1 MGFFSGYYP
10 VKNRLVVISGG
21 SQGLGASLAKLI
33 VNQGGSVVIV
43 ARTVGKL
50 QQTVEECEKLRTSS
64 TQTISYVSADLSK
77 AADCARVFT
86 EIEKTPDI
94 VMCCA
99 GVARPGLL
107 LETSP
112 EVLESSIDSIY
123 KSALYFSQAALKAIA
138 AAPIEKNSPP
148 RHITFFSSVVAFY
161 GFIGYG
167 SYAPLK
173 SAVRVLADILRQEC
187 IPYNTNVECVFPGN
201 IDTEG
206 FEIEEHTKPEITK
219 MIEGPSDVMDPD
231 ECAALV
237 LKRLDAG
244 QEMVHTDLIGWVLN
258 GIVLGAS
265 PRTSPILLSIL
276 SLVLTLL
283 IPIWNIIVNR
293 DIRSYYKNKGLKE
306 SEKKKK

>member
-10 VKNRLVVISGG
+10 VKDKLVVISGG
-21 SQGLGASLAKLI
+21 SQGLGASLAKL
-33 VNQGGSVVIV
+33 VVKQGGSVVIV
-43 ARTVGKL
+43 ARTVQKL
-50 QQTVEECEKLRTSS
+50 QQTVNECEEFRTSD
-64 TQTISYVSADLSK
+64 TQIISYVSADLSK

-107 LETSP
+107 LETSS

-138 AAPIEKNSPP
+138 AVPIDKTGSP

-161 GFIGYG
+161 GFVGYG

-173 SAVRVLADILRQEC
+173 SAVRALADILRQEC
-187 IPYNTNVECVFPGN
+187 IPYNTKVECVFPGN
-201 IDTEG
+201 IATEG
-206 FEIEEHTKPEITK
+206 FEIEELTKPEITRI
-219 MIEGPSDVMDPD
+219 IEGPSDVMQPD
-231 ECAALV
+231 DCAELV

-244 QEMVHTDLIGWVLN
+244 QQMVHTDFIGWVLN
-258 GIVLGAS
+258 GIALGAS
-265 PRTSPILLSIL
+265 PRTNPILLTIL
-276 SLVLTLL
+276 SLILTFF

-293 DIRSYYKNKGLKE
+293 DIRAYYKKKD
-306 SEKKKK
+306 SEKVEKKEK

>member
-10 VKNRLVVISGG
+10 VKDKLVVISGG
-21 SQGLGASLAKLI
+21 SQGLGASLAKL
-33 VNQGGSVVIV
+33 VVKQGGSVVIV
-43 ARTVGKL
+43 ARTVKKL
-50 QQTVEECEKLRTSS
+50 QQTVEECEKLRTSD

-86 EIEKTPDI
+86 EIGKTPDI

-99 GVARPGLL
+99 GIARPGLL
-107 LETSP
+107 LETSA

-123 KSALYFSQAALKAIA
+123 KSALYFSQAGFKAIA
-138 AAPIEKNSPP
+138 AAPIDKNGSP

-161 GFIGYG
+161 GFIGYV

-187 IPYNTNVECVFPGN
+187 IPYNINVECVFPGN
-201 IDTEG
+201 IATEG
-206 FEIEEHTKPEITK
+206 FEIEEQTKPEITK
-219 MIEGPSDVMDPD
+219 IIEGPSAIMQPD
-231 ECAALV
+231 DCAELV

-244 QEMVHTDLIGWVLN
+244 QQMVHTDFIGWVLN

-265 PRTSPILLSIL
+265 PRTNPILLTIL
-276 SLVLTLL
+276 SLLLTIF
-283 IPIWNIIVNR
+283 IPIWNLFVNR
-293 DIRSYYKNKGLKE
+293 DIRNYYKKKGVE
-306 SEKKKK
+306 EHEKKEK